1 MEAKRDWGHAG
12 DYVRAMWMMLQ
23 QKESD
28 NYVICT
34 ERTCTIKEFL
44 DRAFGLIGVEDWKDY
59 VVQDPEFYRPAEVD
73 YLRGVN
79 KKARKELGWFPSI
92 TFEDLVEDMVNHD
105 MQNV

>member
-1 MEAKRDWGHAG
+1 MEAKRDWGHAK

-34 ERTCTIKEFL
+34 ERTCTIEEFL
-44 DRAFGLIGVEDWKDY
+44 EKAFGLINVSNWKDY
-59 VVQDPEFYRPAEVD
+59 VIQDPEFYRPAEVD

-79 KKARKELGWFPSI
+79 KKARKELGWYPSI
-92 TFEDLVEDMVNHD
+92 TFEDLVEDMINHD
-105 MQNV
+105 IQNV